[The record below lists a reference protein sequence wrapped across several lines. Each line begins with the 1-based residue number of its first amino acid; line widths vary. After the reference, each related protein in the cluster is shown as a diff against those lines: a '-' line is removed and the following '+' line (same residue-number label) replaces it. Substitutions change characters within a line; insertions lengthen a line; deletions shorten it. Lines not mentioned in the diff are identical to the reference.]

1 MSQKCRRVIKDDGV
15 YVFSVIALPDGLSP
29 ADYELG
35 LEYGPAD
42 VEMEGGYAALLDTA
56 GWRLEDRIDLTEAYI
71 TAIDRMRAEEEA
83 NFDALTEL
91 QSAEAVEARIG
102 RRIKR
107 LKALELGMV
116 IREQFVAWPV

>member
-1 MSQKCRRVIKDDGV
+1 
-15 YVFSVIALPDGLSP
+15 
-29 ADYELG
+29 
-35 LEYGPAD
+35 
-42 VEMEGGYAALLDTA
+42 AALLDTA